1 MCRHGCRIHAGHSDR
16 AWGCKAE
23 LELPGPASQALRAP
37 RGDGAGSSLEGGW
50 LFVLPPASRPHPPQ
64 TSSDTPWIPGP
75 VADRPWTSIFPEC
88 PGCLHLRPA
97 QTAMCLAPHPL
108 LLPHPLS
115 STQMS
120 NPQAKPRVSP
130 PHAPHPAVAE
140 SCLVSEPSLILSC
153 VTSAGVCQSP
163 DLVLCA
169 PTAATPVSCSAD
181 HSRSYKSEFKVVCD
195 LARLTS

>member
-1 MCRHGCRIHAGHSDR
+1 MCHHGCRIHAGHSDR

-23 LELPGPASQALRAP
+23 LGLPGPASQALRAP
-37 RGDGAGSSLEGGW
+37 WGDARGSSLEGGW

-64 TSSDTPWIPGP
+64 TSPDTPWIPGP

-130 PHAPHPAVAE
+130 PHAPTQLWLSPALSLSHPSSSAVSPLLEYA
-140 SCLVSEPSLILSC
+140 SLQTWCSVPPQLLLLCRALQTTRGPIS
-153 VTSAGVCQSP
+153 QS
-163 DLVLCA
+163 
-169 PTAATPVSCSAD
+169 
-181 HSRSYKSEFKVVCD
+181 SRSFV
-195 LARLTS
+195 TWPG